1 MMEKNKKTPHVLWG
15 DFIKGLWKEN
25 PVFRLLLG
33 MCPTLAVSTS
43 VANCITMG
51 LAVLFV
57 LVCSSTLTSSL
68 RNVIPREVRIPS
80 FIIIIASFV
89 TIVDLF
95 LKAYL
100 PALSKALGPFVPL
113 IVVNCIIMERAE
125 IFASKNPVHRA
136 FADAFG
142 MGIGF
147 TLSLSVLGSVRE
159 ILGRGTWLGMS
170 VMPASSV
177 KTVLMLLPPG
187 AFLTLG
193 LLAGL
198 FNWLDN
204 RMKEEKK

>member
-1 MMEKNKKTPHVLWG
+1 MMEENKKPHVLWA

-33 MCPTLAVSTS
+33 MCPVLAVSTN

-57 LVCSSTLTSSL
+57 LICSSTLISSL

-80 FIIIIASFV
+80 FIIVIASFV

-95 LKAYL
+95 LKAYF

-113 IVVNCIIMERAE
+113 IVVNCIIMARAE
-125 IFASKNPVHRA
+125 AFASKNPVHRA

-142 MGIGF
+142 IGMGF
-147 TLSLSVLGSVRE
+147 MLSILLLGSIRE
-159 ILGRGTWLGMS
+159 ILGRGTWLGMQ

-204 RMKEEKK
+204 KIKEEKK